1 MPSAVIL
8 LHNANQLTDDDSDRF
23 LACLSTEE
31 LLRYQRFLR
40 PLRQREYL
48 LGRILLR
55 FAVARL
61 AGIAPDAVCV
71 TERKNQAPLVQL
83 PVTGSATPP
92 YFSLSHS
99 RGWVAC
105 AVSGDTAL
113 GLDIEIL
120 DAERDVDA
128 IGRAAFSGAESN
140 WLSSRPVG
148 DKVADFY
155 ALWSSKEA
163 LFKLMSA
170 QEGGTAPP
178 EQVAAGVR
186 LRSGSDWHARTWS
199 QQGLAMT
206 LCSRD
211 RLQSVARICL
221 CGATPSAW
229 SQEITQH
236 LPQHLPQHSLQQ
248 SSHH

>member
-8 LHNANQLTDDDSDRF
+8 LRNANQLADDDRDRF

-31 LLRYQRFLR
+31 VLRYQRFMR
-40 PLRQREYL
+40 PLRQREFL

-61 AGIAPDAVCV
+61 AGVATDAVCV

-83 PVTGSATPP
+83 PATSATPP
-92 YFSLSHS
+92 HFSLSHS

-105 AVSGDTAL
+105 AVSADTAL
-113 GLDIEIL
+113 GLDIETL

-128 IGRAAFSGAESN
+128 IGRAAFSVAESN
-140 WLSSRPVG
+140 WLASRPAG

-155 ALWSSKEA
+155 TLWSSKEA
-163 LFKLMSA
+163 IFKLMSA
-170 QEGGTAPP
+170 QAGGAAPP
-178 EQVAAGVR
+178 DQVAAGVC
-186 LRSGSDWHARTWS
+186 LRSGLGWHARTWS

-206 LCSRD
+206 LCSGD

-221 CGATPSAW
+221 RVATPSAW
-229 SQEITQH
+229 SQQ
-236 LPQHLPQHSLQQ
+236 LS
-248 SSHH
+248 

>member
-8 LHNANQLTDDDSDRF
+8 LHNANQLTDDDRNRF
-23 LACLSTEE
+23 LACLSAEE
-31 LLRYQRFLR
+31 LLRYQRFQR
-40 PLRQREYL
+40 PVRQSEFL

-55 FAVARL
+55 FAVGRV
-61 AGIAPDAVCV
+61 AGVAPDAVCV

-83 PVTGSATPP
+83 RDTNAKLPH
-92 YFSLSHS
+92 FSLSHS

-113 GLDIEIL
+113 GLDIETL
-120 DAERDVDA
+120 DAGRDVDA
-128 IGRAAFSGAESN
+128 IGRAAFSEAESN
-140 WLSSRPVG
+140 WLSGCPAD

-155 ALWSSKEA
+155 TLWSGKEA

-170 QEGGTAPP
+170 QQGDTAPP
-178 EQVAAGVR
+178 ELVAAGLR

-221 CGATPSAW
+221 RGATPSAW
-229 SQEITQH
+229 SQQLMLH
-236 LPQHLPQHSLQQ
+236 L
-248 SSHH
+248 SHP

>member
-1 MPSAVIL
+1 MSSAVIL
-8 LHNANQLTDDDSDRF
+8 LHNANQLTDDDRDCF

-31 LLRYQRFLR
+31 LLRYRRFLR
-40 PLRQREYL
+40 PLRQREFL

-55 FAVARL
+55 FAVAHL

-83 PVTGSATPP
+83 QLPATGSATTP

-113 GLDIEIL
+113 GLDIETV
-120 DAERDVDA
+120 DAGRDVDA
-128 IGRAAFSGAESN
+128 IGRAAFSGTESN
-140 WLSSRPVG
+140 WLSSRPAG
-148 DKVADFY
+148 DKVPDFY

-170 QEGGTAPP
+170 QDGDTASP
-178 EQVAAGVR
+178 ELVAAGVR
-186 LRSGSDWHARTWS
+186 LRSGLDWHARTWS

-221 CGATPSAW
+221 RGATPSAW
-229 SQEITQH
+229 SQQIARQ
-236 LPQHLPQHSLQQ
+236 LPQQLGCH
-248 SSHH
+248 

>member
-8 LHNANQLTDDDSDRF
+8 LHNANQLPDDDRNRF

-31 LLRYQRFLR
+31 LLRYQRFQR
-40 PLRQREYL
+40 PVRRSEFL

-61 AGIAPDAVCV
+61 AGVAADAVCV

-83 PVTGSATPP
+83 SATNATLPH
-92 YFSLSHS
+92 FSLSHS

-105 AVSGDTAL
+105 AVSNDTAL
-113 GLDIEIL
+113 GLDIETL

-128 IGRAAFSGAESN
+128 IGRAAFSEAESN
-140 WLSSRPVG
+140 WLSSRPAD

-155 ALWSSKEA
+155 TMWSSKEA
-163 LFKLMSA
+163 LYKLMSA
-170 QEGGTAPP
+170 QERATPPP
-178 EQVAAGVR
+178 EQVAVGVR
-186 LRSGSDWHARTWS
+186 VRSGSDWHARTWS
-199 QQGLAMT
+199 TQGLAMT

-211 RLQSVARICL
+211 RLQSVARIYL
-221 CGATPSAW
+221 HGATPSAW
-229 SQEITQH
+229 SQQLSRLNKRT
-236 LPQHLPQHSLQQ
+236 
-248 SSHH
+248 

>member
-1 MPSAVIL
+1 MASAVIL
-8 LHNANQLTDDDSDRF
+8 LHNANQLTDDDRGRF
-23 LACLSTEE
+23 LACLSADE

-40 PLRQREYL
+40 PLRQREFL

-61 AGIAPDAVCV
+61 AGVALGAVRV

-83 PVTGSATPP
+83 PATGSTSPP

-113 GLDIEIL
+113 GLDIETL

-128 IGRAAFSGAESN
+128 IGRAAFSRAESN
-140 WLSSRPVG
+140 WLSSRPAK

-155 ALWSSKEA
+155 TLWSSKEA

-170 QEGGTAPP
+170 EQGGTAPP

-199 QQGLAMT
+199 TQGLAMT

-211 RLQSVARICL
+211 RLQSVARIYL
-221 CGATPSAW
+221 PGAMPSAW
-229 SQEITQH
+229 SMQM
-236 LPQHLPQHSLQQ
+236 
-248 SSHH
+248 SSH

>member
-8 LHNANQLTDDDSDRF
+8 LHNANFLTDDDRNAF

-31 LLRYQRFLR
+31 LARYQRFLR
-40 PLRQREYL
+40 PLRQREFL

-61 AGIAPDAVCV
+61 AGVAFDAVCV
-71 TERKNQAPLVQL
+71 TERKNLAPLVQL
-83 PVTGSATPP
+83 RAAGATLP

-105 AVSGDTAL
+105 AVSSDTAL
-113 GLDIEIL
+113 GLDIETL

-128 IGRAAFSGAESN
+128 VGSAAFSEAESH
-140 WLSSRPVG
+140 WLSSRPAV

-155 ALWSSKEA
+155 TLWTSKEA
-163 LFKLMSA
+163 LFKLMSV
-170 QEGGTAPP
+170 QENDTLAP
-178 EQVAAGVR
+178 EQVVARGR
-186 LRSGSDWHARTWS
+186 LRSGSNWHARTWS

-211 RLQSVARICL
+211 RLQSAVRICL
-221 CGATPSAW
+221 RGATLTAW
-229 SQEITQH
+229 SQQ
-236 LPQHLPQHSLQQ
+236 LSQ
-248 SSHH
+248 

>member
-8 LHNANQLTDDDSDRF
+8 LHNANQLKDDDRNRF
-23 LACLSTEE
+23 LACLSAGE

-40 PLRQREYL
+40 PLRQSEFL

-71 TERKNQAPLVQL
+71 TERKNRAPLVQL
-83 PVTGSATPP
+83 PAANATNTTPAH
-92 YFSLSHS
+92 FSLSHS

-113 GLDIEIL
+113 GLDIETL
-120 DAERDVDA
+120 DAERDVEA
-128 IGRAAFSGAESN
+128 IGRAAFSEAESN
-140 WLSSRPVG
+140 WLSSRPAG

-155 ALWSSKEA
+155 TMWSSKEA

-170 QEGGTAPP
+170 QERATPSL
-178 EQVAAGVR
+178 EQVAVGVR
-186 LRSGSDWHARTWS
+186 LRSGPDWHARTWS
-199 QQGLAMT
+199 TQGLAMT

-221 CGATPSAW
+221 HGDTPSAW
-229 SQEITQH
+229 SQQ
-236 LPQHLPQHSLQQ
+236 LG
-248 SSHH
+248 SH